1 MFWSYMHRYEEDNS
15 YKNSK
20 QAEFE
25 ESKSK
30 AKSKELFIQLITE
43 IKIHKTLKH
52 RRIVGFDH
60 VFEDN

>member
-1 MFWSYMHRYEEDNS
+1 MHRYEKDNS

-30 AKSKELFIQLITE
+30 AKSKKLFIQLITE